1 MDIHYSDRKQVR
13 AKLKAKVI
21 KISLK
26 AFDDFAKAAEL
37 FDTIQKIS
45 SKIKV
50 AQGASM
56 FEVDVEYIALV
67 ARHLIQEAKIDWVK
81 SELSGWTN
89 FYSLL
94 RKRVR
99 LAKTLLTDES
109 IVKALL
115 GIQSKDKEQCSTY
128 IKFHERKMQKSS
140 NCECKCPVRILLI
153 RPTLI

>member
-1 MDIHYSDRKQVR
+1 MDIHYSDRRQVR

-45 SKIKV
+45 SKIKA

-56 FEVDVEYIALV
+56 IEVDVEYIALV
-67 ARHLIQEAKIDWVK
+67 ARHLIQEAKIGWVK
-81 SELSGWTN
+81 SEPSGWAN

-94 RKRVR
+94 KTRAR
-99 LAKTLLTDES
+99 LAKTLLSDES
-109 IVKALL
+109 IVKVPM
-115 GIQSKDKEQCSTY
+115 GIHIQRKEAIFY
-128 IKFHERKMQKSS
+128 
-140 NCECKCPVRILLI
+140 L
-153 RPTLI
+153 